1 MLCRS
6 CRRLLAPGADACAVC
21 GTPLYEALYPV
32 ELVFGDGTRLP
43 LSGSLTIGRAAE
55 NDIRIDDPTVSRRHA
70 RVWFDAAGAH
80 VEDAGSSHGTF
91 VDGERI
97 AAETQLKDG
106 AQVRL
111 GDVELRA
118 ERRRS
123 SDEAGRT
130 MVVRAGASVF
140 LPSIGSGDVEATGT
154 SFGFRPR
161 VRSGWALKRL
171 PASEGDRRWVLK
183 DLADGGFMRMSDDE
197 AALFQLLDGRRGLP
211 ELVAE
216 AERRFGGGGT
226 ARLAGLLAG
235 LAEHGLLEG
244 AAGDEEAETPA
255 PTGRLAKLVRP
266 RVRTVEGAGRFFERI
281 YESGGFIL
289 FTRGALLLAGAVA
302 LVGASAFAWLVFGRY
317 GTPFVVAKKVG
328 LGGLVFLV
336 GRFVVVAFHELAH
349 GLLLTG
355 YGRRVDRA
363 GLKVV
368 LVFPYVFVD
377 TSDAWFEPRQRR
389 VAVSAAGPASDLV
402 LGGVFSL
409 AAAFVGVGTVRD
421 IFFNLAFAAYV
432 GAIFNL
438 NPLLDR
444 DGYNML
450 VDGLG
455 EPALRTRSRTWIV
468 AKLSGRATAPANRAV
483 AIYAVTAV
491 VWSFVAVAFGI
502 VLSLRYYAQL
512 KLLVPPA
519 ILWGIFGT
527 FYALMFLPAVLS
539 LVRPLLLRRNRE
551 PAAAETVDESR

>member
-1 MLCRS
+1 YGGHGGVG
-6 CRRLLAPGADACAVC
+6 LAG
-21 GTPLYEALYPV
+21 
-32 ELVFGDGTRLP
+32 
-43 LSGSLTIGRAAE
+43 
-55 NDIRIDDPTVSRRHA
+55 
-70 RVWFDAAGAH
+70 AGAH
-80 VEDAGSSHGTF
+80 VEDGGSSHGTF

-97 AAETQLKDG
+97 AADAQLKDG

-183 DLADGGFMRMSDDE
+183 DLADGGFMRMSDDQ
-197 AALFQLLDGRRGLP
+197 AALFRLLDGRRGLP

-244 AAGDEEAETPA
+244 AAGDEEAETPV

-289 FTRGALLLAGAVA
+289 FTRAALVLAGAVA

-389 VAVSAAGPASDLV
+389 VA
-402 LGGVFSL
+402 
-409 AAAFVGVGTVRD
+409 
-421 IFFNLAFAAYV
+421 
-432 GAIFNL
+432 
-438 NPLLDR
+438 
-444 DGYNML
+444 
-450 VDGLG
+450 
-455 EPALRTRSRTWIV
+455 
-468 AKLSGRATAPANRAV
+468 
-483 AIYAVTAV
+483 
-491 VWSFVAVAFGI
+491 
-502 VLSLRYYAQL
+502 
-512 KLLVPPA
+512 
-519 ILWGIFGT
+519 
-527 FYALMFLPAVLS
+527 
-539 LVRPLLLRRNRE
+539 
-551 PAAAETVDESR
+551 

>member
-1 MLCRS
+1 M
-6 CRRLLAPGADACAVC
+6 ACAVC

-32 ELVFGDGTRLP
+32 ELVFADGTRLP

-55 NDIRIDDPTVSRRHA
+55 NDIRIDHPSVSRRHA

-80 VEDAGSSHGTF
+80 VADVGSSHGTF
-91 VDGERI
+91 VDGERLD
-97 AAETQLKDG
+97 ADAQLKDG
-106 AQVRL
+106 AKIRL

-123 SDEAGRT
+123 NEEAGRT
-130 MVVRAGASVF
+130 LVVRAGASV
-140 LPSIGSGDVEATGT
+140 LMPSVGGGDVEAAGT

-183 DLADGGFMRMSDDE
+183 DLADGGFMRMTDDE

-211 ELVAE
+211 DLVAE

-226 ARLAGLLAG
+226 GRLAGLLAG

-244 AAGDEEAETPA
+244 AARDAEAEAPA
-255 PTGRLAKLVRP
+255 PTGRLASLFRP
-266 RVRTVEGAGRFFERI
+266 RSRTVEGASRFFERV
-281 YESGGFIL
+281 YRSGGFIL
-289 FTRGALLLAGAVA
+289 FTRTALVLDGAVA
-302 LVGASAFAWLVFGRY
+302 LVGATAFAWLVFGRY

-328 LGGLVFLV
+328 LGGLVFLI

-349 GLLLTG
+349 GLLLTA

-363 GLKVV
+363 GFKVV

-409 AAAFVGVGTVRD
+409 AAAFVGGGTVRD
-421 IFFNLAFAAYV
+421 IFFQLAFAAYV

-468 AKLSGRATAPANRAV
+468 AKLSGRATAPAGRAV
-483 AIYAVTAV
+483 AIYAVVAV
-491 VWSFVAVAFGI
+491 VWSFVAVLFGI
-502 VLSLRYYAQL
+502 VLSLRYYGQL
-512 KLLVPPA
+512 KMIVPPA
-519 ILWGIFGT
+519 ILWGVFGT

-539 LVRPLLLRRNRE
+539 LVRPLLLRRKRE
-551 PAAAETVDESR
+551 HEAAETADEPR